1 MATHLNRK
9 VGAVEYDKLIA
20 GISPAVH
27 VNSGVIRQLA
37 AAATYPRG
45 TVLAKSSG
53 SAGDGKLVILGTTA
67 ITNETLTP
75 DCVLC
80 DDTEIGTT
88 AAVNAA
94 VYTAGCFNADALT
107 VKDSYDITEAD
118 KDKLRERGVYLGT
131 VLS

>member
-1 MATHLNRK
+1 MKHLNRK
-9 VGAVEYDKLIA
+9 VGKVAYDKLLA
-20 GISPAVH
+20 GVSPAVH
-27 VNSGVIRQLA
+27 VNSGVIRQLG
-37 AAATYPRG
+37 ATATFPRG
-45 TVLAKSSG
+45 TVFAKSSG

-75 DCVLC
+75 DSILC

-94 VYTAGCFNADALT
+94 VFTGGCFNIDALT
-107 VKDSYDITEAD
+107 VKDGYTLSEAD
-118 KDKLRERGVYLGT
+118 KDKLRERGIYLGT